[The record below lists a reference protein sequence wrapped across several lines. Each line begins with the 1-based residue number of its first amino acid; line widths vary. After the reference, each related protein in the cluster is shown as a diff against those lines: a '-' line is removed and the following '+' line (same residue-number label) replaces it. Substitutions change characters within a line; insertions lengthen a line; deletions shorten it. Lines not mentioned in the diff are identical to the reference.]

1 MSDHDAPARTPEQIE
16 AEIAEQR
23 EQLADT
29 VDQLAAKLDVKS
41 RAQQK
46 VASLKDSATTETGTP
61 RTEVVAAAVT
71 AGLPVV
77 GVSSRRHLEEVFL
90 GVISAAS
97 APGAP
102 AEPGDEGWSLVERL
116 RQVRAR

>member
-61 RTEVVAAAVT
+61 RTEVVAAAGSLL
-71 AGLPVV
+71 AMAVV
-77 GVSSRRHLEEVFL
+77 LLLWRRRRTH
-90 GVISAAS
+90 
-97 APGAP
+97 
-102 AEPGDEGWSLVERL
+102 
-116 RQVRAR
+116 